1 MIYTLTLNPSVDLI
15 VSLERF
21 VEGRVNLTEAEY
33 KLPGGKGINVSQVLK
48 NLGHESRA
56 LGFVGGFT
64 GRFITDELDKRGVE
78 TDFVE
83 VEGDTRINI
92 KMKDNK
98 FESELNGNSPA
109 ISEERLDELLKKLRE
124 LKKDDL
130 LIMSGSVPKT
140 LPIDIYRKILDGID
154 EDIRVVIDTK
164 GAALEEAV
172 KAGPYLI
179 KPNNH
184 ELEDIFGVKIETQE
198 EIVKYGRKLLE
209 MGAENVVVSMAGDG
223 ALLINCEGT
232 YFGNVPAGKVV
243 NSVGAGDSLVGGF
256 SSGLAEGM
264 NLIEC
269 FRRGI
274 ASGSAS
280 AFSENLCSKREVEE
294 LIEQVKVEKIQER

>member
-21 VEGRVNLTEAEY
+21 VEGRVNLSESEY

-64 GRFITDELDKRGVE
+64 GRFITDELDKREVE

-92 KMKDNK
+92 KMKDQM
-98 FESELNGNSPA
+98 FESEINGNSPA
-109 ISEERLDELLKKLRE
+109 ISREKLEELLKKLRE
-124 LKKDDL
+124 LKRDDL

-140 LPIDIYRKILDGID
+140 LPADIYRQILEGID
-154 EDIRVVIDTK
+154 TDIKVVIDTK
-164 GAALEEAV
+164 GAALEEAL
-172 KAGPYLI
+172 KGKPYLV

-184 ELEDIFGVKIETQE
+184 ELEDIFGVRIETQE

-223 ALLINCEGT
+223 ALLINHQGT
-232 YFGNVPAGKVV
+232 YFGSVPVGEVV

-256 SSGLAEGM
+256 SSGMAEG
-264 NLIEC
+264 LTITEC

-280 AFSENLCSKREVEE
+280 AFSENLCTKREVEE
-294 LIEQVKVEKIQER
+294 LLKQVRVEKLEDR

>member
-21 VEGRVNLTEAEY
+21 VEGRVNLSEAEY

-48 NLGHESRA
+48 NLGHDSKA
-56 LGFVGGFT
+56 LGFIGGFT
-64 GRFITDELDKRGVE
+64 GRFITDELDERGVE
-78 TDFVE
+78 TDFIE

-92 KMKDNK
+92 KMKDHK
-98 FESELNGNSPA
+98 FESEINGNSPA
-109 ISEERLDELLKKLRE
+109 ISEEKLEELLKKLRE
-124 LKKDDL
+124 LKRDDL

-140 LPIDIYRKILDGID
+140 LPDDIYRQILDGIGSG
-154 EDIRVVIDTK
+154 IRTIVDTK

-184 ELEDIFGVKIETQE
+184 ELEDIFNIKIETQE
-198 EIVKYGRKLLE
+198 EIVRYGRKLLE

-223 ALLINCEGT
+223 ALLINHEGT
-232 YFGNVPAGKVV
+232 YFGSVPVGKVV

-256 SSGLAEGM
+256 TSGLAEG
-264 NLIEC
+264 LTLTEC

-280 AFSENLCSKREVEE
+280 AFSDNLCSKKEVEE
-294 LIEQVKVEKIQER
+294 LLEQIKIEKVEER